1 MKVIIL
7 AGGVGTRISEETH
20 SKPKPMVRIGDR
32 PIIWHIMQIYASQ
45 GFYEFVIAAGYKANV
60 IDEWIKTEH
69 KNDSDWLS
77 NLKISVKFTG
87 ENTHT
92 GGRIKHCINE
102 SEGDQFLA
110 TYGDGVANVNVNK
123 LVQFHKAKNRV
134 ATLTAVR
141 PPARFGHLDIHEDEV
156 QKFGEKNQADE
167 GWINGGFFVIN
178 REICEYITSENEPL
192 ETGAFPTLAK
202 AGNLMAYKHFGF
214 WQSMDT
220 LRDRDNLTL
229 ITKNNY
235 EAKLPWFLI
244 Q

>member
-7 AGGVGTRISEETH
+7 AGGLGTRISEETH

-60 IDEWIKTEH
+60 IDEWIKTEYI
-69 KNDSDWLS
+69 NDSNWLS

-87 ENTHT
+87 ENAHT

-102 SEGDQFLA
+102 LAGDQFLA

-123 LVQFHKAKNRV
+123 LVQFHTAKNRV

-192 ETGAFPTLAK
+192 ETGAFPALAT

-220 LRDRDNLTL
+220 LRDKNNLTL
-229 ITKNNY
+229 ITKNNS
-235 EAKLPWFLI
+235 EAKLPWFSI

>member
-7 AGGVGTRISEETH
+7 AGGLGTRISEETH

-32 PIIWHIMQIYASQ
+32 PIIWHIMQIYAKQ
-45 GFYEFVIAAGYKANV
+45 GFYDFVIAAGYKANV
-60 IDEWIKTEH
+60 IDEWIKSEQ

-92 GGRIKHCINE
+92 GGRIKQCVDE
-102 SEGDQFLA
+102 LEGDQFLA
-110 TYGDGVANVNVNK
+110 TYGDGVANVDINK
-123 LVQFHKAKNRV
+123 LVQFHKNKNRV

-141 PPARFGHLDIHEDEV
+141 PPARFGHLDIYEDEV
-156 QKFGEKNQADE
+156 QNFGEKNQADE

-178 REICEYITSENEPL
+178 REICKYIKSENEPL
-192 ETGAFPTLAK
+192 ETGALPLLAK
-202 AGNLMAYKHFGF
+202 AGNLLAYKHFGF

-220 LRDRDNLTL
+220 LRDKIELNKIWYSGKSKWKRN
-229 ITKNNY
+229 
-235 EAKLPWFLI
+235 KLK
-244 Q
+244 

>member
-192 ETGAFPTLAK
+192 ETGAFPALAT

-229 ITKNNY
+229 ITKNNS

>member
-7 AGGVGTRISEETH
+7 AGGLGTRISEETQ
-20 SKPKPMVRIGDR
+20 SKPKPMVRIGER
-32 PIIWHIMQIYASQ
+32 PIIWHIMQIYAQQ
-45 GFYEFVIAAGYKANV
+45 GFYDFVIAAGYKANV
-60 IDEWIKTEH
+60 IDEWIKSEQ
-69 KNDSDWLS
+69 KSDSDWIS

-92 GGRIKHCINE
+92 GGRIKQCINE
-102 SEGDQFLA
+102 MGGGQFLA
-110 TYGDGVANVNVNK
+110 TYGDGVANVDINK
-123 LVQFHKAKNRV
+123 LVQFHKNKKRI

-141 PPARFGHLDIHEDEV
+141 PPARFGHLDIYEDEV
-156 QKFGEKNQADE
+156 KKFGEKNQANE

-178 REICEYITSENEPL
+178 REICEYIISDNEPL
-192 ETGAFPTLAK
+192 ETGAFPVLAK

-220 LRDRDNLTL
+220 LRDKNNLTS
-229 ITKNNY
+229 ITKDNF
-235 EAKLPWFLI
+235 EEKLPWFLI

>member
-7 AGGVGTRISEETH
+7 AGGLGTRISEETQ
-20 SKPKPMVRIGDR
+20 SKPKPMVRIGKR
-32 PIIWHIMQIYASQ
+32 PIIWHIMQIYAQQ
-45 GFYEFVIAAGYKANV
+45 GFYDFVIAAGYKANV
-60 IDEWIKTEH
+60 IDEWIKSEQ
-69 KNDSDWLS
+69 KSDSDWIS
-77 NLKISVKFTG
+77 NLKIFVKFTG

-92 GGRIKHCINE
+92 GGRIKQCINE
-102 SEGDQFLA
+102 IEGDQFLA

-123 LVQFHKAKNRV
+123 LVQFHKTKKRV

-141 PPARFGHLDIHEDEV
+141 PPARFGHLDIYEDEIK
-156 QKFGEKNQADE
+156 KFGEKNQADE

-192 ETGAFPTLAK
+192 ETGAFPVLAK

-220 LRDRDNLTL
+220 LRDKNNLDL
-229 ITKNNY
+229 ITKDNF
-235 EAKLPWFLI
+235 EEKLPWFLI

>member
-7 AGGVGTRISEETH
+7 AGGLGTRISEETH

-192 ETGAFPTLAK
+192 ETGAFPALAK

-220 LRDRDNLTL
+220 LRDRNNLTL